1 MLPFYF
7 HFASNVNISHGK
19 SSEPAQVIMSV
30 FILVLK
36 NSCDNK
42 SCGSLTDQHNFL
54 HTTKSCKRWEELKR
68 DCWFPEFKHSKSAV
82 PGPMEEAAAL

>member
-1 MLPFYF
+1 MLSFYF

-36 NSCDNK
+36 NSC
-42 SCGSLTDQHNFL
+42 DQHNFL

-82 PGPMEEAAAL
+82 PGPTEEAAAL